1 MAGGEPLLKARVL
14 SLVIAPT
21 EVGTNRGEP
30 LHRRDATTREVCA
43 FSAKHRICFVVFWVL
58 FDTEIMAYSELT
70 TDGFFRVP
78 FAFKD
83 SVIKRFCN

>member
-1 MAGGEPLLKARVL
+1 MRAR
-14 SLVIAPT
+14 T
-21 EVGTNRGEP
+21 
-30 LHRRDATTREVCA
+30 C
-43 FSAKHRICFVVFWVL
+43 FAKHRICFVVFWVL

-70 TDGFFRVP
+70 TGGFFRVP